1 MNAQRARRTDD
12 SGFTL
17 VEFLVA
23 MVIVIVLLAVSMS
36 SIVASNAAVS
46 TSRSVQGLNEEAR
59 QAINRIARDVRQANV
74 VVTAV
79 NPDGG
84 AFSTTSI
91 VAIRFTSDF
100 DGDGCINGVGTGPCL
115 AYSASNPEDVTYCF
129 APTTAQ
135 LYVIDSRGTPVTPA
149 ITTCAGGQPLLAGN
163 VAKFQISYR
172 SNVYRDDL
180 NPSDGV
186 TTWRELDESGP
197 PDGNNNGL
205 LDAVEL
211 LNVDS
216 VVLDLTMS
224 AGGHKQTYR
233 TQVDLRNRS
242 Q

>member
-1 MNAQRARRTDD
+1 MKALRRTDD

-36 SIVASNAAVS
+36 SIVASNAAVT
-46 TSRSVQGLNEEAR
+46 TSRNVQGLNEEAR
-59 QAINRIARDVRQANV
+59 QAINRIARDVRQASV
-74 VVTAV
+74 IITAV
-79 NPDGG
+79 NADGPTFN
-84 AFSTTSI
+84 AANI

-100 DGDGCINGVGTGPCL
+100 DGDGCINGVGTAPCL
-115 AYSASNPEDVTYCF
+115 AYSASNPEDVTYCY
-129 APTTAQ
+129 APTSAQ
-135 LYVIDSRGTPVTPA
+135 LYVIDSNGSPVTPA
-149 ITTCAGGQPLLAGN
+149 ITSCTGGQPLLAGN

-172 SNVYRDDL
+172 SNLYRDDL

-186 TTWRELDESGP
+186 TTWRELDDAGP
-197 PDGNNNGL
+197 PDGNANGV

-211 LNVDS
+211 ANVDS

-224 AGGHKQTYR
+224 VGGHKQAYR